1 MTSSGPERVAGD
13 PPGRR
18 PRSPV
23 LGRVALADRVV
34 VAGTLLYLL
43 FALLPWYRVAAF
55 DLGQGYSFP
64 GASVNGFDSGLVVV
78 AFVLLLLATVW
89 AVLPAVADV
98 PVRFPRSLVTVGL
111 ATAALLLTLVEWLS
125 DLDTGFSL
133 VGLLAVLAAVAVL
146 AGAVLRLLPELRRTV
161 PPGAA
166 TAEVASPD
174 PSPPGV
180 DAEARPQA
188 EAPPSDDPEPP
199 DGSPYR
205 GPPPTRPP
213 AGPPADATGDTT
225 R

>member
-1 MTSSGPERVAGD
+1 MTSSGPEQEPGG

-18 PRSPV
+18 ARGPV
-23 LGRVALADRVV
+23 LGRLALADRAV

-43 FALLPWYRVAAF
+43 FALVPWYRVAAF
-55 DLGQGYSFP
+55 DLGQGYRFP

-78 AFVLLLLATVW
+78 AFVLLLLATAW

-125 DLDTGFSL
+125 DLDVGFSPM
-133 VGLLAVLAAVAVL
+133 GLLALLAAVGVL
-146 AGAVLRLLPELRRTV
+146 TGAVLRLLPELRRSAS
-161 PPGAA
+161 PGASA
-166 TAEVASPD
+166 TGSPAPDPTGPRAGAEAAPDAEV
-174 PSPPGV
+174 
-180 DAEARPQA
+180 
-188 EAPPSDDPEPP
+188 PPSDDPEPR
-199 DGSPYR
+199 DESPYR

-213 AGPPADATGDTT
+213 AGPPTGAAGDPA